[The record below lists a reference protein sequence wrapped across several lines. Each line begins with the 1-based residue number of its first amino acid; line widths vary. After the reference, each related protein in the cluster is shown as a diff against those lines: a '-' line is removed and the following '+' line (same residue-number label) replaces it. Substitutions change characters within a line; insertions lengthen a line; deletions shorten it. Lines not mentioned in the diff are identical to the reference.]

1 MTDHRNNALRYAQ
14 DHKEQSLEKMKDIIS
29 IPSISTDPERK
40 EDIKKAAEWLKK
52 ELLELGMPRVEIF
65 PTPRHPIVYA
75 ENLTAGENAPTVL
88 IYGHYD
94 VQPTDPIDEWN
105 SDPFTP
111 TEVGE
116 FLYARGSTDMKGQ
129 IIATISAVDA
139 ILQTGD
145 LPVNIK
151 FLIEGEEEIGG
162 SYLGTFIKE
171 NKELLA
177 CDFFLNPDT
186 GMLGPDSPSI
196 TYALRGISYFELRVQ
211 GAKQDLHSGTFGGAV
226 HNPAQVMTDLLSG
239 LHDDKGRVT
248 LPGFYD
254 KVQPLEDE
262 EREELS
268 RLPTTEE
275 FFINQAGVKKLWGEE
290 GYTPVERTGARPTLE
305 INGLYSGF
313 IGEGQ
318 KTVLPAYAM
327 AKVSTR
333 LVPDQDPNEI
343 VDMFKAYLEKN
354 APETVTWE
362 LDKLAADFPSISDRK
377 SPWITAYVKAAETV
391 WGSRPLFDRSGGSV
405 PVVVHI
411 QQNLGVDSVNI
422 GFGIPGGNLHGP
434 NENIHLPTFYKGVE
448 ALVHF
453 FFNL

>member
-211 GAKQDLHSGTFGGAV
+211 GAKQDLHSGTYGGAV

-254 KVQPLEDE
+254 NVQPLEDE
-262 EREELS
+262 
-268 RLPTTEE
+268 
-275 FFINQAGVKKLWGEE
+275 
-290 GYTPVERTGARPTLE
+290 
-305 INGLYSGF
+305 
-313 IGEGQ
+313 
-318 KTVLPAYAM
+318 
-327 AKVSTR
+327 
-333 LVPDQDPNEI
+333 
-343 VDMFKAYLEKN
+343 
-354 APETVTWE
+354 
-362 LDKLAADFPSISDRK
+362 
-377 SPWITAYVKAAETV
+377 
-391 WGSRPLFDRSGGSV
+391 
-405 PVVVHI
+405 
-411 QQNLGVDSVNI
+411 
-422 GFGIPGGNLHGP
+422 
-434 NENIHLPTFYKGVE
+434 
-448 ALVHF
+448 
-453 FFNL
+453 